1 MPHNSIK
8 RDNKIQEFQN
18 LNLNFILLRCTYRCM
33 HAGTSQNQY
42 APTFSKLGAQV
53 KINKIF
59 ECNIVN
65 IFLPNSFDIC
75 FGAQKNSLIEII
87 LLSTHNI

>member
-42 APTFSKLGAQV
+42 APTFSKLRAQV

-75 FGAQKNSLIEII
+75 FDAQKNSLIETI